1 VTINGFGHAASTAST
16 YRWHNPSSHAT
27 VRERLYV
34 SRATA
39 AIMATWLLRVQLS
52 CCIEYIIHS
61 FEIVEPGLL
70 YAALC
75 YQYVVTACRNYCVH
89 FNRSSVTL
97 LHLYI
102 TEVFVG

>member
-1 VTINGFGHAASTAST
+1 MTINGFGHAASTAST